1 MEDDLPARRAL
12 CRILKLRQFDV
23 HEVGTVCDAQRALGG
38 AFDWVLLDLMLPDG
52 NGMEVLRRIKQERVP
67 VKVCVISGCCTE
79 LFDEARACGAEEALV
94 KPIDTQHLLQVLGR
108 QSPGV

>member
-1 MEDDLPARRAL
+1 VEDDLPARRAL

-79 LFDEARACGAEEALV
+79 LFDEARACEEAMV

>member
-12 CRILKLRQFDV
+12 CRILSLRQFEV
-23 HEVGTVCDAQRALGG
+23 HEVGTVYDAQRALGP

-52 NGMEVLRRIKQERVP
+52 NGIDVLRRIKRERLP
-67 VKVCVISGCCTE
+67 VKVCVISGGCAE

-94 KPIDTQHLLQVLGR
+94 KPIDTQQLLQVLADAL
-108 QSPGV
+108 PAV